1 MAFITDGVTLAAAP
15 TKEEFR
21 IAQTNLAILAFKTAT
36 NGSLAK
42 HNLQDQII
50 DEYTDASGVN
60 TGDSTNEVLAGGAYR
75 GRTGSGETISATGGI
90 RGAVSSGGAGG
101 TGTGGTSQG
110 TGGAG
115 SAGATGTS
123 SPGGAGTTAG
133 GSGAVGAG
141 GGSGGSDTSFADDG
155 GAGNAASYSGGGGAG
170 AGDKNTSSS
179 GARGAGGA
187 GYRAGGAGSDNYV
200 GAGDGA
206 GIGGN
211 GSAFGGGDAGQEGS
225 SRKNN
230 GGGGGWPGG
239 GGGGLADW
247 TSGGTTKM
255 SSGHGASGGVIITYT
270 NSGAQ
275 VVTKI
280 SGTDATYD
288 VPGGSTNLIVY
299 AVGGGGAGGNILAL
313 TDNHMCG
320 GGGGGG
326 AVKSNT
332 FADAVRTVTY
342 SVGAGGAA
350 KVGQQGSIGP
360 EANGGTSTA
369 TIGGT
374 SADLTLQSSDTTAE
388 AAPTKADMVILIE
401 DAGTG
406 VATLNTHIKGWISMY
421 ETGGTKTWTQGTL
434 VDEGNWGTA
443 GTQRILAFHDLALT
457 GTSGTQMA
465 YKITTHSTSAV
476 YDTKIHATSIGW
488 K

>member
-225 SRKNN
+225 TRKNN
-230 GGGGGWPGG
+230 GAGGGWPGG
-239 GGGGLADW
+239 GGGGLADY
-247 TSGGTTKM
+247 TSGGSTRM
-255 SSGHGASGGVIITYT
+255 SSGSGAAGGVIITYT
-270 NSGAQ
+270 NSGSH

-280 SGTDATYD
+280 SGTNETFD
-288 VPGGSTNLIVY
+288 VPGGSEDLIVY
-299 AVGGGGAGGNILAL
+299 AVGGGGAGGNTLSL
-313 TDNHMCG
+313 DDNSMCG

-326 AVKSNT
+326 VAKSTT
-332 FADAVRTVTY
+332 FTDAVRTVTY
-342 SVGAGGAA
+342 SVGAGGAH
-350 KVGQQGSIGP
+350 KVGHGTLGP
-360 EANGGTSTA
+360 EANGGTTTV

-374 SADLTLQSSDTTAE
+374 SADLTLQSTDTEAE
-388 AAPTKADMVILIE
+388 AQPTKADMIILIE
-401 DAGTG
+401 DAGSG
-406 VATLNTHIKGWISMY
+406 VATLGTHIKGFISRDS
-421 ETGGTKTWTQGTL
+421 GTTFTEGTL
-434 VDEGNWGTA
+434 VDEGDWGTDK
-443 GTQRILAFHDLALT
+443 RILAFHDLDI
-457 GTSGTQMA
+457 SGQPADQTMC

-488 K
+488 R